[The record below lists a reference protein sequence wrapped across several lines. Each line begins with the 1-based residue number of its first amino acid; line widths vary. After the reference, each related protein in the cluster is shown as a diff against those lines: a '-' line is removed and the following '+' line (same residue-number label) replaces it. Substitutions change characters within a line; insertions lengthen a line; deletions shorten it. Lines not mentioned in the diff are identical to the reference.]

1 MSEGLTTQA
10 KRRGRNERQ
19 ERQRLET
26 RQALVAAAREVFGER
41 GYLEAS
47 IEHVLAKAGVSRAAF
62 YSHFDSKLSL
72 VCAVAEDFTPI
83 WRPVFEALG
92 DLHDPTIE
100 ALQDWVMRH
109 LAFHREHR
117 AICGVLTQVALLE
130 DRLYWV
136 LAEQR
141 DALIA
146 DLARGHPAFARATAD
161 PFTALQARLLLWQVD
176 ETCFL
181 LVRGRLP
188 DPEGHGPRQMAE
200 RLYGFLQHKEGNASC
215 PTSSL
220 SIAPR

>member
-1 MSEGLTTQA
+1 MSEGLKEA
-10 KRRGRNERQ
+10 SRPRRGRNGRQ

-26 RQALVAAAREVFGER
+26 RQALVTAASEVFGDR

-47 IEHVLAKAGVSRAAF
+47 IEHVLAQAGVSRAAF

-72 VCAVAEDFTPI
+72 VCAVAEDFTPV
-83 WRPVFEALG
+83 WRPVFEALR
-92 DLHDPTIE
+92 DLRDPTVE
-100 ALQDWVMRH
+100 ALQDWAMRH
-109 LAFHREHR
+109 LAFHRRHR

-136 LAEQR
+136 LSEQR

-146 DLARGHPAFARATAD
+146 DLGRTHRAFARAATD
-161 PFTALQARLLLWQVD
+161 PAAALQARLLLWQID

-200 RLYGFLQHKEGNASC
+200 RLHGFLQH
-215 PTSSL
+215 
-220 SIAPR
+220 R